1 MLMLDEFFVK
11 YDQGVKLIPPDK
23 TTFKKPSL
31 IRVKEICTNSSLMQ
45 VISRLLTS
53 QENAIRLLS

>member
-11 YDQGVKLIPPDK
+11 YDQGVKLIPPNK
-23 TTFKKPSL
+23 TTFEKPSL

-45 VISRLLTS
+45 VICRLLTS
-53 QENAIRLLS
+53 QENAVCFLS